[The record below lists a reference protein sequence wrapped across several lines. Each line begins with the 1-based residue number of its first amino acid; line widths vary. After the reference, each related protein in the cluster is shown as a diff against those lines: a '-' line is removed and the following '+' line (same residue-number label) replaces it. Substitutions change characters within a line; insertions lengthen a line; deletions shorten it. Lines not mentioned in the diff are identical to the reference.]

1 MPRTTRWLV
10 PSGEPGDDPNHIP
23 DDDGAPAG
31 GPPGGGVW
39 REASPVA
46 TPKAGRARWDDD
58 DVDPEETT
66 YLLAQPG
73 PQPPPDWVITAAAA
87 RQHER
92 GILKTGKEADVHLV
106 ERTFGGRTNLLA
118 AKRYR
123 DAEERTFKDDARYRD
138 SSAIRESRLRRAVE
152 RGTTKGRRFRA
163 DLWLAN
169 EFEVLSRLW
178 LAGAPVPYPVQR
190 LGQELL
196 LELIGDEDATAPRLV
211 HAGLDRQGLDGAWH
225 QIVEAM
231 HLFARLGVIHA
242 DLSPYNIL
250 VWEGRLVVIDFPQA
264 VDPIAH
270 PDGVALLQ
278 RDVDNLA
285 HWFGR
290 RGVDADPGALLG
302 SLVAELW

>member
-1 MPRTTRWLV
+1 MPRTTRWLTLA
-10 PSGEPGDDPNHIP
+10 GDP
-23 DDDGAPAG
+23 DDLPD
-31 GPPGGGVW
+31 V
-39 REASPVA
+39 ASPPRPA
-46 TPKAGRARWDDD
+46 APRWDDD
-58 DVDPEETT
+58 EVDPEETT

-73 PQPPPDWVITAAAA
+73 PEPVPAWVITAAAA

-106 ERTFGGRTNLLA
+106 ERTLGSQTNLLA

-123 DAEERTFKDDARYRD
+123 DAEERTFKDDSQYRN

-152 RGTTKGRRFRA
+152 KGTTRGMRFRA
-163 DLWLAN
+163 DLWLAK
-169 EFEVLSRLW
+169 EFDVLSELW

-196 LELIGDEDATAPRLV
+196 LELIGDEEAIAPRLV
-211 HAGLDRQGLDGAWH
+211 HADLDSIGLEDSWQQVLA
-225 QIVEAM
+225 AM
-231 HLFARLGVIHA
+231 RLFVRCGVVHA

-250 VWEGRLVVIDFPQA
+250 VWEGRLVFIDFPQA

-270 PDGVALLQ
+270 PVGMDLLQ

-285 HWFGR
+285 AWFGR
-290 RGVDADPGALLG
+290 KGVAVDAGA
-302 SLVAELW
+302 VMAELVTELW

>member
-1 MPRTTRWLV
+1 MPRSTRWL
-10 PSGEPGDDPNHIP
+10 SLAGDP
-23 DDDGAPAG
+23 DDLPGPTPHPGSPAH
-31 GPPGGGVW
+31 
-39 REASPVA
+39 
-46 TPKAGRARWDDD
+46 RWDDD
-58 DVDPEETT
+58 DVDPEEST

-73 PQPPPDWVITAAAA
+73 PDPVPAWVITATAA

-106 ERTFGGRTNLLA
+106 ERVLGSQTNLLA

-123 DAEERTFKDDARYRD
+123 DADERTFKDDSQYRN

-152 RGTTKGRRFRA
+152 NGTTRGMRFRA

-169 EFEVLSRLW
+169 EFDVLSRLW

-190 LGQELL
+190 LGQEIL
-196 LELIGDEDATAPRLV
+196 LELIGDEMTTAPRLV
-211 HAGLDRQGLDGAWH
+211 HAGLGRADLELAW
-225 QIVEAM
+225 QQVLEAM
-231 HLFARLGVIHA
+231 HLFVRYGVVHA

-250 VWEGRLVVIDFPQA
+250 VWEDRLVFIDFPQA

-270 PDGVALLQ
+270 PAGLDLLQ

-285 HWFGR
+285 AWFGR
-290 RGVDADPGALLG
+290 KGITVDPGT
-302 SLVAELW
+302 VMAELVTELW